1 MAMKANHERKTSTK
15 RLKPEVWLCDC
26 VGIGHADA
34 HAWTNLTKG
43 YITLVSVEDADL
55 LAAHCW
61 STVFN
66 SSGMPYA
73 RRTAGGKHERLHR
86 VITGAVGDAQVD
98 HVNHGTL
105 DNRRLNLRPAI
116 HSQNGANRPPM
127 KRRSPHIPEGISM
140 PKGVHFL
147 PSRKNRKK
155 PFRVQVASRHVG
167 NFATAEEAAR
177 AYDAR
182 ARELWGEFAFQN
194 YPDEPVPAAA
204 E

>member
-1 MAMKANHERKTSTK
+1 MSTK
-15 RLKPEVWLCDC
+15 KPTHEPKPTSKQRKPSVFLCAC
-26 VGIGHADA
+26 VGTDDPAK

-43 YITLVSVEDADL
+43 NVTLVSVEDADL

-61 STVFN
+61 STVYN
-66 SSGMPYA
+66 SSGTPYA
-73 RRTAGGKHERLHR
+73 RRTAGGKNERLHR

-105 DNRRLNLRPAI
+105 DNRRINLRPASQ
-116 HSQNGANRPPM
+116 SQNGANRSPM

-147 PSRKNRKK
+147 PSSKNK
-155 PFRVQVASRHVG
+155 PFRAQIAHRHLG
-167 NFATAEEAAR
+167 NFATAREAGRAYDTAAR
-177 AYDAR
+177 A
-182 ARELWGEFAFQN
+182 LWGEFALLN
-194 YPDEPVPAAA
+194 GPDEPLQAA